1 MNNKGSFLKALQ
13 SGLTVLAESEQQD
26 ILEEYSQHIDMKM
39 AGGLTEEE
47 AIQDFGDIR
56 QLTAEILAAYHVNP
70 SYTAHKGISLHLSKL
85 PSLLSKVG
93 SRCRA
98 AVHRLGNAFIRLGRN
113 IAGIPRHV
121 SGWIHLHFGEKP
133 SQTQPAEERE
143 ADTMDTLKQRPAP
156 MRGKD
161 SALKRFFWKA
171 GRGIASLCRLAAWLV
186 WNGALLLC
194 AVPFAAAGLFAL
206 FCLGLLV
213 VWMAQGLPLA
223 GAALGCIGI
232 ILFCAGVLGLG
243 SALIWHRVK
252 QSVPTPEK
260 LCDTNFDLAVQQRSA
275 EEEVMQ
281 DDAE

>member
-1 MNNKGSFLKALQ
+1 MNNKESFLRALQ

-56 QLTAEILAAYHVNP
+56 QLTAEILAAYHVDP
-70 SYTAHKGISLHLSKL
+70 SYTAHKGIFLHLSNL
-85 PSLLSKVG
+85 PSLLSKAG

-98 AVHRLGNAFIRLGRN
+98 AAHRLGNAFIRLGRK
-113 IAGIPRHV
+113 IAGIPHHM
-121 SGWIHLHFGEKP
+121 SGWLHLHFGVKS

-143 ADTMDTLKQRPAP
+143 AHTMDTLKQESAP
-156 MRGKD
+156 TRGKA
-161 SALKRFFWKA
+161 SVLKHFFWKA
-171 GRGIASLCRLAAWLV
+171 GRGIASLCRLAAWLI

-194 AVPFAAAGLFAL
+194 AVPFAATGLFAL

-232 ILFCAGVLGLG
+232 LLFCVGVLGLG

-260 LCDTNFDLAVQQRSA
+260 LCDTNLDIAVQQEPV